1 MSYRESGTE
10 KFGPFDSLSK
20 KKSLVPDNAT
30 ALNSVRNA
38 LSEATELSSAVESLV
53 SRLIGG
59 GAASGSNDSPSA
71 IGKVGILPELQDFAD
86 RTTDRVREAMSE
98 LRRLEKELGE

>member
-1 MSYRESGTE
+1 MSYREVGAA
-10 KFGPFDSLSK
+10 KVGPFDTFAK
-20 KKSLVPDNAT
+20 KETLVPSKPM
-30 ALNSVRNA
+30 ALNSVRVA
-38 LSEATELSSAVESLV
+38 LNEASELSSAVESLV

-59 GAASGSNDSPSA
+59 GAASGSKEASSA

-86 RTTDRVREAMSE
+86 RTTDRVREATSE

>member
-1 MSYRESGTE
+1 MKNHGYEALKSFE
-10 KFGPFDSLSK
+10 PFQEPPELQK
-20 KKSLVPDNAT
+20 PL

-38 LSEATELSSAVESLV
+38 MVEATELSIAVESLV

-59 GAASGSNDSPSA
+59 GVVSESKDPPSA
-71 IGKVGILPELQDFAD
+71 NAKSAILPELQDFAD
-86 RTTDRVREAMSE
+86 RTTDRVREAATE